1 MLKNIALLCLILTLN
16 ACVSVPQ
23 KAFNKG
29 TQDIKT
35 IEVLPMAYTEAQI
48 SYPHPGLNF
57 GLIGGAIAVA
67 ELNAKG
73 NKLQDQLQA
82 ADFDHYAS
90 FQKAFDAAMSARG
103 YQLIWS
109 DPVAAAKND
118 KAKRGAWLLRK
129 GARPTDR
136 ADAQIDINLVFY
148 GYAASGAGKSSPY
161 RPTIS
166 LSAQLF
172 DKSGKKV
179 LFSDVVTYHNT
190 APALK
195 KAISIEPDPA
205 FAYQTFD
212 DLEAAGA
219 AVAEGL
225 DAAIR
230 DSAEAMA
237 KQL

>member
-1 MLKNIALLCLILTLN
+1 MLKKITLLCLMLALN
-16 ACVSVPQ
+16 ACASLPQ

-29 TQDIKT
+29 AADIKT

-57 GLIGGAIAVA
+57 GLIGGVIAVA
-67 ELNAKG
+67 EINAKS
-73 NKLQDQLQA
+73 NKLQDQLRGA
-82 ADFDHYAS
+82 NFDHYGA
-90 FQKAFDAAMSARG
+90 FQTAFDEAMSARG

-109 DPVAAAKND
+109 DPVAASKKD
-118 KAKRGAWLLRK
+118 KTKRGAFGLRK
-129 GARPTDR
+129 SAQPTDR
-136 ADAQIDINLVFY
+136 ADAQIDINLLFF
-148 GYAASGAGKSSPY
+148 GYAASGAGKNSPY
-161 RPTIS
+161 RPTVS
-166 LSAQLF
+166 MSAQLF

-190 APALK
+190 AQLK

-219 AVAEGL
+219 AIAEGL
-225 DAAIR
+225 DNAIR
-230 DSAEAMA
+230 DSAKAMA